1 MSEGLLDSLRAH
13 LEELTGL
20 LALAGDRLERPRAGG
35 STEGWTARQVLGHL
49 ADFEL
54 VAAVRVRVVLS
65 LDRPQLPAY
74 GQEEFTDRF
83 CLVETPAEAV
93 ERFAVN
99 RRATLRVLEALEPAD
114 WERVGV
120 HPHRGEESLR
130 RTVEALARHDRAHLQ
145 QLREAAGA

>member
-1 MSEGLLDSLRAH
+1 MSAGLLDSLRAH

-20 LALAGDRLERPRAGG
+20 LAVAGDRLERPRAD
-35 STEGWTARQVLGHL
+35 GWTARQVLGHL

-83 CLVETPAEAV
+83 SLVETPAEAL

-130 RTVEALARHDRAHLQ
+130 RTVEALARHDRAHLE
-145 QLREAAGA
+145 QLREAASA

>member
-1 MSEGLLDSLRAH
+1 VSAELLDSLRAH

-20 LALAGDRLERPRAGG
+20 LRLPEDRLGRRQA
-35 STEGWTARQVLGHL
+35 EGWTARQVLAHL

-54 VAAVRVRVVLS
+54 IAAARVRVVLS
-65 LDRPQLPAY
+65 LDRPLLPAY
-74 GQEEFTDRF
+74 GQEDFTDRF
-83 CLVETPAEAV
+83 GALETPAEAL

-99 RRATLRVLEALEPAD
+99 RRATVRVLEAIGPED

-130 RTVEALARHDRAHLQ
+130 RTVEQLARHDRVHLE
-145 QLREAAGA
+145 QLRAAAGA